1 MRQVQ
6 VFYSFDVLP
15 AEWKVYFNQASNT
28 SIFYSLPWFKNYVC
42 TVLGVDDELRLYT
55 VNKIETAIALLPMQV
70 KSGLPGLL
78 TPRTLQGLG
87 NYYSSLFGPILS
99 DTNSQG
105 ALEELTIAISEER
118 PRWDIIDLHPLDRE
132 AATFNQLLQAFK
144 RAGLWATPYYC
155 FGNWYLEVNGRSYKD
170 YFQSLPSRLK
180 NTLKRKNKQLDASA
194 KVHIEILTGGE
205 NLDKAIHDYVTIYN
219 VSWKQVEPYPNFI
232 SGLIHTCA
240 EQGWLRLGVAYVN
253 GQPAAAQIWIVHG
266 GTAAIYKLAH
276 DKQFDKL
283 SIGSILTAALM
294 EHVIDIDQVTV
305 IDYLTGNDAYK
316 QDWMSQRR
324 ERWGIVA
331 YNPYTSRGL
340 LAAIRHFGGGKLKSL
355 VHAISRLRR

>member
-1 MRQVQ
+1 VRQVQ

-15 AEWKVYFNQASNT
+15 AEWEVYFNQASNT
-28 SIFYSLPWFKNYVC
+28 SIFYSLPWFKNYVR
-42 TVLGVDDELRLYT
+42 TVLGIDNESRIYAI
-55 VNKIETAIALLPMQV
+55 NKAGTTIALLPMQV
-70 KSGLPGLL
+70 KSGSGLL
-78 TPRTLQGLG
+78 IPRTLQGLV

-99 DTNSQG
+99 DTDSQG
-105 ALEELTIAISEER
+105 ALEELAIAISKER
-118 PRWDIIDLHPLDRE
+118 PKWDIIDLHPLDRE
-132 AATFNQLLQAFK
+132 AATFNQLLQVFK

-180 NTLKRKNKQLDASA
+180 NTLKRKNKQLDVSA
-194 KVHIEILTGGE
+194 NVHIEILTGGE
-205 NLDKAIHDYVTIYN
+205 NLDKAINDYVTIYN

-232 SGLIHTCA
+232 PGLIHTCA
-240 EQGWLRLGVAYVN
+240 EQGWLRLGVVYVN
-253 GQPAAAQIWIVHG
+253 GQPAAAQLWIIHG

-276 DKQFDKL
+276 NKQYDKL

-294 EHVIDIDQVTV
+294 EHVIDVDKVTV
-305 IDYLTGNDAYK
+305 IDYLTGDDAYK
-316 QDWMSQRR
+316 KDWMSHRR

-331 YNPYTSRGL
+331 YNPYTPRGL

-355 VHAISRLRR
+355 VHAISRSRR